1 MSLLRPGL
9 VCAVLLFMTKAL
21 NVKVADLMD
30 RLTLVELERREG
42 AWRIRAVN
50 DVGSSLEYTGQR
62 QDCLELL
69 AKFADV

>member
-1 MSLLRPGL
+1 MLLG
-9 VCAVLLFMTKAL
+9 MNKAL
-21 NVKVADLMD
+21 DVKVTDLMD
-30 RLTLVELERREG
+30 RLTLVELERRDG
-42 AWRIRAVN
+42 AWRILAVN